1 MPASGAPPR
10 RRAWTVPVC
19 AAALAAWM
27 IPAGVQ
33 ARLPARFPS
42 PASELPDHE
51 LALDDR
57 LRMNEIQV
65 IGTHNS
71 YKRPLPPD
79 ELAAHRDVD
88 PAGAASID
96 YAHRPLGEQLDMG
109 LRSLELDVYS
119 DPQGGR
125 FLHPPGA
132 QRRGY
137 RAPPWN
143 ATESAQMREPGFK
156 VMHLADIDFRS
167 TCVSLRACLAI
178 ARDWSQAHPRHVP
191 ILVLI
196 NAKDGPGGAGSTPPL
211 RFDAQA
217 FDALD
222 AEIRAWIPASQL
234 LVPDDV
240 QGDAPTLRTAVRS
253 RGWPTLAQ
261 ARGRLLFALDEG
273 AGKVAIYRGHRRS
286 LEGRAMFVNSAEEDS
301 PAAAYLTLND
311 PVADGCRIARA
322 LANGYLVRTRADAD
336 TVEARSG
343 DTRRR
348 AAAFATGAQ
357 VVSTDY
363 PSRYPHVGSYRVA
376 FADGGFVRAGP
387 SRAARTA
394 AASRCSP

>member
-1 MPASGAPPR
+1 MR
-10 RRAWTVPVC
+10 
-19 AAALAAWM
+19 AALLAAC
-27 IPAGVQ
+27 IIAAGVH
-33 ARLPARFPS
+33 ARPPADSTMPVSVLPAQ
-42 PASELPDHE
+42 E

-57 LRMNEIQV
+57 LRIDQIQV

-79 ELAAHRDVD
+79 ELAAHGAVD
-88 PAGAASID
+88 AEGAAGID
-96 YAHRPLGEQLDMG
+96 YAHPPLREQLDMG
-109 LRSLELDVYS
+109 LRSLELDVYH

-125 FLHPPGA
+125 FLRPPGA
-132 QRRGY
+132 HRRGY

-143 ATESAQMREPGFK
+143 TAELAQMRAPGFK

-178 ARDWSQAHPRHVP
+178 VRDWSQAHPRHVP

-196 NAKDGPGGAGSTPPL
+196 NAKDGQGGPGSTPPL
-211 RFDAQA
+211 SFDAQA

-222 AEIRAWIPASQL
+222 AEIRASIPASQL

-240 QGDAPTLRTAVRS
+240 QGDAPSLREAIRG

-261 ARGRLLFALDEG
+261 ARGKLLFALDENPR
-273 AGKVAIYRGHRRS
+273 KVALYRGQRRS
-286 LEGRAMFVNSAEEDS
+286 LEGRVMFVNTAEEDS
-301 PAAAYLTLND
+301 PAAAYFTLND
-311 PVADGCRIARA
+311 PFGDGCRIARA
-322 LANGYLVRTRADAD
+322 LADGFLVRTRADAD

-343 DTRRR
+343 DIRRR
-348 AAAFATGAQ
+348 DAAFASGAQ

-363 PSRYPHVGSYRVA
+363 PARYPDVGRYRVG

-387 SRAARTA
+387 SRAARDA
-394 AASRCSP
+394 AAARCAP